1 MTQPVCRMND
11 TGVGVCNGP
20 GHPANKPITATIV
33 IASFNVKVNNMGR
46 ARLGD
51 LVMASCGHV
60 ATMAIG
66 NPLVLVNNM
75 PGCRLGDLFSG
86 PPVGTIIVGSPNVL
100 G

>member
-1 MTQPVCRMND
+1 MPLPVCRIGDM
-11 TGVGVCNGP
+11 GVGVCNDPTHP
-20 GHPANKPITATIV
+20 GRPITANIM
-33 IASFNVKVNNMGR
+33 IGSFNVTANNIGR
-46 ARLGD
+46 ARMGD

-75 PGCRLGDLFSG
+75 PGCRMGDLFSG
-86 PPVGTIIVGSPNVL
+86 TPVGTIIIGSPNVL